1 MNEKEKG
8 KVEVDEEGRQRVQ
21 GKDTKGKE
29 IG

>member
-1 MNEKEKG
+1 MRRKKG

-21 GKDTKGKE
+21 GKDTKVKE